1 MVFIPLKP
9 GGGAGRVAR
18 EHGETTGPDSYR
30 SVSLDIP
37 EWAWH
42 VVFQGLKVN

>member
-9 GGGAGRVAR
+9 GRGGG
-18 EHGETTGPDSYR
+18 EHRETTGPDSYR
-30 SVSLDIP
+30 SVSLDTS

-42 VVFQGLKVN
+42 IVFQGLKVN